1 MSAVFARN
9 EKRTNS
15 MRNLSKKQLE
25 NTSKKACRKAC
36 KKHAKIIKKSSKIPP
51 KIDPGGL
58 RRPLASQL
66 GAWSLPKL
74 LPEPSGASKKLYD
87 RARGRPGAPLEPFF
101 IEKKTWL
108 SWNGKREKRKSVK
121 HCRQGESSE
130 SRKNSKKRSARTT

>member
-1 MSAVFARN
+1 
-9 EKRTNS
+9 

-101 IEKKTWL
+101 IEKNL
-108 SWNGKREKRKSVK
+108 AIMEREAREARE
-121 HCRQGESSE
+121 RQALQAEREPQEQRRRG
-130 SRKNSKKRSARTT
+130 RA

>member
-1 MSAVFARN
+1 MA
-9 EKRTNS
+9 
-15 MRNLSKKQLE
+15 
-25 NTSKKACRKAC
+25 
-36 KKHAKIIKKSSKIPP
+36 P

-74 LPEPSGASKKLYD
+74 LPEPSGASKKFYD
-87 RARGRPGAPLEPFF
+87 RARGRPGAPPVPFF

-108 SWNGKREKRKSVK
+108 SWNGKREKRKTVK

-130 SRKNSKKRSARTT
+130 SRKNSKRRSARTTERSKTRVARAARESRQQARTIAYALARPLRGLAGRFELGAFRSVF